1 MRASEVRFRD
11 EASTCLF
18 RTVIPETKG
27 PLADLALLFFFARF
41 DVDIRFG
48 RAKLERMET
57 P

>member
-18 RTVIPETKG
+18 RTVMPETKG
-27 PLADLALLFFFARF
+27 ALADLALLFFFARF

-48 RAKLERMET
+48 RAKLVRMET